1 MSNKTQKWLLI
12 SLIVLATNAAI
23 WYFGIAPAR
32 AGIAETEQK
41 IAAQAEKETQ
51 LLQRLSSLESI
62 DTAVLELEQG
72 EQFVLI
78 PDAGLLREMMTELEA
93 KANEMENELT
103 SINFQPP
110 AQEDVFQSMGIS
122 LMMSGKYKNLYE
134 YIKYLETH
142 GRLIL
147 VNSFNFGGS
156 DDEISANIQLR
167 LFAHN
172 FDPYTPHEA
181 PGRDNPFSEQ

>member
-1 MSNKTQKWLLI
+1 MSSKTQKWLLI
-12 SLIVLATNAAI
+12 SVVILAFNAAI

-32 AGIAETEQK
+32 ADIAEAEKK

-51 LLQRLSSLESI
+51 LLQRLTALESI
-62 DTAVLELEQG
+62 DTEALELEKS
-72 EQFVLI
+72 EQLALI
-78 PDAGLLREMMTELEA
+78 PDVGFLREIMTDFEA
-93 KANEMENELT
+93 KANEMENELLGM
-103 SINFQPP
+103 NFQPP
-110 AQEDVFQSMGIS
+110 SEEDVFQSLDIS
-122 LMMSGKYKNLYE
+122 MQLFGKYTNLYE

-147 VNSFNFGGS
+147 INSFNFGGS
-156 DDEISANIQLR
+156 EDEINANIQLK
-167 LFAHN
+167 LFADN